1 MFPVDA
7 GIEGR
12 KVRERR
18 CVCVCVC
25 AHVCVHAMCV
35 SMYVFMCVHDG

>member
-12 KVRERR
+12 ERR
-18 CVCVCVC
+18 CVCVCARAHMCACYVC
-25 AHVCVHAMCV
+25 EYVCTI
-35 SMYVFMCVHDG
+35 VFMYVHDG